1 MVLANSVM
9 LIAFLLSAVVQ
20 YNDPDPWRW
29 IFYYGVAAVL
39 TMFALAR
46 RYHWFAGVAAF
57 AFYGGFVYCVPGWG
71 IDTLL
76 LLKEPKMSSIR
87 VELAREAFGLL
98 VCALWMSV
106 LTWVWFR
113 RRAKAPEGGRN
124 LAL

>member
-1 MVLANSVM
+1 MVIANSVM
-9 LIAFLLSAVVQ
+9 LIVFLLSAAVQ
-20 YNDPDPWRW
+20 YNDPDPWLW
-29 IFYYGVAAVL
+29 IFSYGVAAGL
-39 TMFALAR
+39 TILALAR
-46 RYHWFAGVAAF
+46 RYHWFTGVAAL
-57 AFYGGFVYCVPGWG
+57 AFYGGFVYYLPGWG

-98 VCALWMSV
+98 ICAVWMSV

-124 LAL
+124 LT